1 MLDGVVMNKK
11 IKIGLFVFI
20 FIGVVILN
28 ITYKNKNI
36 KTNRKSNL
44 AIMIKEDSGEY
55 VSSNE
60 IPKGNYFLNEEKT
73 ICENGG

>member
-1 MLDGVVMNKK
+1 M
-11 IKIGLFVFI
+11 FVFI
-20 FIGVVILN
+20 VIGVVILN
-28 ITYKNKNI
+28 ITYKNKTI

-60 IPKGNYFLNEEKT
+60 IPKGNYVLNDAVLQLFDPAEFHALPLVPP
-73 ICENGG
+73 